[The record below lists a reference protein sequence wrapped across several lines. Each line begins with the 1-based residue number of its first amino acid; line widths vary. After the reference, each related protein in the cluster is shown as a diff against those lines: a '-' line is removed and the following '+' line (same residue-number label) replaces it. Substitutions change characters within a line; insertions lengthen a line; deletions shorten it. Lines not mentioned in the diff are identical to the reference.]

1 MAGYSIQVSANTS
14 KARDALKKLGKDLD
28 VATRARKLVVDKT
41 GLKDYQT
48 AFKKAGAAAA
58 NAGKTI
64 ADSQEAIQ
72 KNIAATSKALNP
84 RTFLTN
90 AFQKAAASG
99 MKLIDVTAKL
109 TVAIYGINA
118 AVGVLTRSFGGLFQ
132 QTIGRAAQLEATL
145 LKTKTTLASTTDVF
159 VNGNKIT
166 DPLEAINALS
176 GQIDE
181 RVASIRKRTL
191 ELAGVTSSQVLEV
204 FGLVAQQS
212 GQIGA
217 SLKEAENLAI
227 SFAGA
232 LGTFGIPLY
241 QARQEITSILQ
252 GNITTDSYLA
262 KSLQITPEDIQKA
275 RTQVGGIVKFL
286 EDKLGTAVAGQ
297 AIAAKQLEG
306 VVSNIVEV
314 WEEFGLAVGQVALQ
328 PLINGLTFVFETL
341 IDSLDV
347 IKKIGAQV
355 GKIGA
360 GIGSGLAGAAG
371 FNSLDGNGTGAAA
384 QRQAE
389 QLFKTIEGAFGSLNT
404 KLAET
409 FDSINKALSRVLTE
423 LGKVIAVLTDAF
435 AQLAGAVL
443 DLGLEQ
449 IKAVTGALA
458 QVAPILTSLVKI
470 AADLL
475 EGWADFLKLPLVKY
489 LTGVAATFK
498 ILQLTGVNAVV
509 SIVAKIIIFNALI
522 RRTIKTASTVFI
534 KVKQGVTIV
543 IRAIGQVLIAISRVI
558 QKLTKLGT
566 TSGLVTKKAAA
577 DMKKL
582 AAATRTAGTA
592 AKSSAASFNLMGVGI
607 KKAAVAMK
615 GFIASTVGL
624 LLLQVAISAIV
635 FAITKLNEQASK
647 TAEQQKLNSAI
658 ATLDRTAQGAADGGL
673 SDLDQRLR
681 DIASAEVNKEI
692 DKIAQAIYELD
703 EELEKLEARRDAPR
717 RNIRGGGN
725 TRSRA
730 IADIEKNRTERAK
743 LEKEIADLR
752 KKLGIDAEEDVVE
765 TRKKQEVKLSK
776 EIAAFNRQQADAV
789 FARRQ
794 QLARKEVEIFKA
806 AGELRIRQMEMANR
820 KIIEGEEG
828 ASRTALEAL
837 NRYLTEKKRGELD
850 IKAQEKNLEIA
861 MQDRAKAL
869 EQYRVRIQEQ
879 INKMRQKIGEYE
891 KGVADY
897 RLEQAKK
904 EGEARQTGGGTNGK
918 MQGSGGFY
926 TQGNIGPTSTGPH
939 FDIKRSDGAFFERSA
954 LDKYVMVD
962 GKPLSSATPLPGQE
976 YGARR
981 NYGGHAGWDYSFAN
995 PNARLTLQNGA
1006 NWVRN
1011 TPGTPN
1017 GDEAAFVTP
1026 DGQVYKILH
1035 GKFTPGPGT
1044 RAGGGTKAPA
1054 GTSTPAGQMA
1064 VADTS
1069 SAQLEALDQKI
1080 TSIDDR
1086 MVSIR
1091 ESFNA
1096 ITDQSNL
1103 DAISKAFGPQGGI
1116 EQLEDARDR
1125 AQLAAEAGE
1134 NNTQAEQIRIKY
1146 EVEAARLQQER
1157 VQAEENMNAM
1167 VKKGTLSEETKL
1179 EVLKKSDEQLAEG
1192 LAELTKKRDLELE
1205 ILGIN
1210 QQAEALRDI
1219 EGQTES
1225 LQEQNELLQLRNRLE
1240 MEGVEGPVI
1249 EGEIQKARNQ
1259 QLLNR
1264 LKKQGVKDIE
1274 ALEEAVKK
1282 LNAEIDKGVQIQLAA
1297 QDPIQNLFK
1306 NWRKEISDTRAMVAQ
1321 MAQTVANEL
1330 GRAMSDALS
1339 GIIDGTKTAQEAF
1352 ADMFRSIGQAFIDM
1366 ATQMIAKALV
1376 MKALGIL
1383 LPGAGGFNAATTPLG
1398 AGGGSVGGIGTFG
1411 PNFGFPGYAH
1421 GGRPTPGQPAIIGEQ
1436 GPELWIPDVA
1446 GTVVPNDAFSV
1457 AANSMGGYNASN
1469 GPTNPMQEVSPE
1481 GDSYYNSSSVNN
1493 AFSDN
1498 RTSINKT
1505 SSRYEKSATAATYQE
1520 AVSAMMGSSSGS
1532 MVIETQV
1539 INEQEFVTI
1548 DQLSK
1553 SNDMVAQRT
1562 RAEVFAEMQNSVGL
1576 RKRIGI

>member
-1 MAGYSIQVSANTS
+1 VAGYSIQVSANTS

-28 VATRARKLVVDKT
+28 VATKARKLVIDKT

-64 ADSQEAIQ
+64 ANSQEAIQ

-99 MKLIDVTAKL
+99 MKLVDVTAKL

-118 AVGVLTRSFGGLFQ
+118 AVGALTRSFSGLFQ
-132 QTIGRAAQLEATL
+132 QTIGRAAKLEATL

-191 ELAGVTSSQVLEV
+191 ELAGVTSGQVVEV
-204 FGLVAQQS
+204 FGIVASQA

-217 SLKEAENLAI
+217 NLKEAEDLAI
-227 SFAGA
+227 NFAGA

-252 GNITTDSYLA
+252 GNINQDSYLA
-262 KSLQITPEDIQKA
+262 KALGITNEDIQKA
-275 RTQVGGIVKFL
+275 RTEIGGITKFL
-286 EDKLGTAVAGQ
+286 DDRLSAAVAGQ

-314 WEEFGLAVGQVALQ
+314 WEEFGLAIGQVALQ
-328 PLINGLTFVFETL
+328 PLIDGLTFVFETL

-360 GIGSGLAGAAG
+360 GIGSSLAGAAG
-371 FNSLDGNGTGAAA
+371 FNALDGQGTGAAA

-404 KLAET
+404 KLAEI
-409 FDSINKALSRVLTE
+409 FDSINQALSRVLSE
-423 LGKVIAVLTDAF
+423 LGKAIAMLTDAF

-449 IKAVTGALA
+449 IKAVIGALA

-509 SIVAKIIIFNALI
+509 AIVAKLIVFNVII
-522 RRTIKTASTVFI
+522 RRTIKTATTVFI
-534 KVKQGVTIV
+534 KVKQGVAIV
-543 IRAIGQVLIAISRVI
+543 IRAIGKVLIAISRVI

-592 AKSSAASFNLMGVGI
+592 AKSSAVGFNLMGVGI

-615 GFIASTVGL
+615 GLIASTVGL

-703 EELEKLEARRDAPR
+703 EELEKLEARRDAPK
-717 RNIRGGGN
+717 RNTRGGGN

-730 IADIEKNRTERAK
+730 IKDIEENRAERAK

-776 EIAAFNRQQADAV
+776 EIAAFNRQQADAL
-789 FARRQ
+789 FAKRQ
-794 QLARKEVEIFKA
+794 ELARKEVEIFKA
-806 AGELRIRQMEMANR
+806 AGDLRIKQMEMAN
-820 KIIEGEEG
+820 KKMIEGQEG
-828 ASRTALEAL
+828 VSRTALEAL
-837 NRYLTEKKRGELD
+837 NKYLVDKKRGELD
-850 IKAQEKNLEIA
+850 IQVAEQNLEIA

-879 INKMRQKIGEYE
+879 INKMRQKIGQYE
-891 KGVADY
+891 KEVADY
-897 RLEQAKK
+897 RLQQAKK
-904 EGEARQTGGGTNGK
+904 EGDARTESGAKQGGGTVEGGSVV
-918 MQGSGGFY
+918 GSGAYPVTSGRGFRIHPIHGDRRMHHGIDY
-926 TQGNIGPTSTGPH
+926 GAPMGAPLSTTMGGKVTGVGNDPGGYGKWVEIELENGMKAFWGHLSEVVLQTGQSFTANQVIGRIGSTGGSTGPH
-939 FDIKRSDGAFFERSA
+939 LHSGRRGIGNEADAYTNIG
-954 LDKYVMVD
+954 
-962 GKPLSSATPLPGQE
+962 GKVIAKPTEP
-976 YGARR
+976 
-981 NYGGHAGWDYSFAN
+981 
-995 PNARLTLQNGA
+995 
-1006 NWVRN
+1006 V
-1011 TPGTPN
+1011 
-1017 GDEAAFVTP
+1017 
-1026 DGQVYKILH
+1026 
-1035 GKFTPGPGT
+1035 
-1044 RAGGGTKAPA
+1044 
-1054 GTSTPAGQMA
+1054 QMA
-1064 VADTS
+1064 VEDTS
-1069 SAQLEALDQKI
+1069 SAGIEAANAGLNDADQRLK
-1080 TSIDDR
+1080 
-1086 MVSIR
+1086 SIR
-1091 ESFNA
+1091 ESMNA
-1096 ITDQSNL
+1096 LTNESNL
-1103 DAISKAFGPQGGI
+1103 DAVAEAFGPKGGI
-1116 EQLEDARDR
+1116 EQLEDQVKTAQAGLSAGGATEAQRIEIEFETRRQRMLTER
-1125 AQLAAEAGE
+1125 AQ
-1134 NNTQAEQIRIKY
+1134 
-1146 EVEAARLQQER
+1146 
-1157 VQAEENMNAM
+1157 VQAELDKNEQMSAE
-1167 VKKGTLSEETKL
+1167 KKQELMTKI
-1179 EVLKKSDEQLAEG
+1179 DEQQSKALDQLQEEK
-1192 LAELTKKRDLELE
+1192 ELRLEL
-1205 ILGIN
+1205 LSIN
-1210 QQAEALRDI
+1210 QQAEALQDVRDR
-1219 EGQTES
+1219 TES
-1225 LQEQNELLQLRNRLE
+1225 LEEQNQLLQLRNRLE

-1249 EGEIQKARNQ
+1249 EGEIAKAKNQ

-1264 LKKQGVKDIE
+1264 LRKDGVKITDELLDAIK
-1274 ALEEAVKK
+1274 AL
-1282 LNAEIDKGVQIQLAA
+1282 NTEIDKGVKAQLAA
-1297 QDPIQNLFK
+1297 QDPLNRLFK
-1306 NWRKEISDTRAMVAQ
+1306 QWQKDISDTRQMIAN
-1321 MAQTVANEL
+1321 MAQTITSEL
-1330 GRAMSDALS
+1330 GRAMSDAITGL
-1339 GIIDGTKTAQEAF
+1339 IDGTKTAQEAF
-1352 ADMFRSIGQAFIDM
+1352 ANMFKNIGEAFIRM
-1366 ATQMIAKALV
+1366 ATEMIAKALT
-1376 MKALGIL
+1376 MKALGL
-1383 LPGAGGFNAATTPLG
+1383 LFPGSDVGGVGVGIGQSAAFKAGWPGNMNYSGGGYTGDGPRSGGIDGEGGFAAILHPQEYVFDAYKDSRAAINNDKGYTQKLDNEDGAIADSRNYVTNNSYSSSQAFSESQAALATSTSSTERIFDKQMLERQFSNPSPIKLDVETTVINGIEYLTVAQG
-1398 AGGGSVGGIGTFG
+1398 EAMAAAAVQQAKGSV
-1411 PNFGFPGYAH
+1411 
-1421 GGRPTPGQPAIIGEQ
+1421 
-1436 GPELWIPDVA
+1436 
-1446 GTVVPNDAFSV
+1446 
-1457 AANSMGGYNASN
+1457 
-1469 GPTNPMQEVSPE
+1469 
-1481 GDSYYNSSSVNN
+1481 
-1493 AFSDN
+1493 FSDLKN
-1498 RTSINKT
+1498 RP
-1505 SSRYEKSATAATYQE
+1505 AARR
-1520 AVSAMMGSSSGS
+1520 
-1532 MVIETQV
+1532 QV
-1539 INEQEFVTI
+1539 G
-1548 DQLSK
+1548 
-1553 SNDMVAQRT
+1553 MR
-1562 RAEVFAEMQNSVGL
+1562 
-1576 RKRIGI
+1576 

>member
-1 MAGYSIQVSANTS
+1 M
-14 KARDALKKLGKDLD
+14 
-28 VATRARKLVVDKT
+28 
-41 GLKDYQT
+41 
-48 AFKKAGAAAA
+48 
-58 NAGKTI
+58 
-64 ADSQEAIQ
+64 
-72 KNIAATSKALNP
+72 
-84 RTFLTN
+84 
-90 AFQKAAASG
+90 
-99 MKLIDVTAKL
+99 
-109 TVAIYGINA
+109 
-118 AVGVLTRSFGGLFQ
+118 
-132 QTIGRAAQLEATL
+132 
-145 LKTKTTLASTTDVF
+145 
-159 VNGNKIT
+159 
-166 DPLEAINALS
+166 
-176 GQIDE
+176 
-181 RVASIRKRTL
+181 
-191 ELAGVTSSQVLEV
+191 
-204 FGLVAQQS
+204 
-212 GQIGA
+212 
-217 SLKEAENLAI
+217 
-227 SFAGA
+227 
-232 LGTFGIPLY
+232 
-241 QARQEITSILQ
+241 
-252 GNITTDSYLA
+252 
-262 KSLQITPEDIQKA
+262 
-275 RTQVGGIVKFL
+275 
-286 EDKLGTAVAGQ
+286 
-297 AIAAKQLEG
+297 
-306 VVSNIVEV
+306 
-314 WEEFGLAVGQVALQ
+314 
-328 PLINGLTFVFETL
+328 
-341 IDSLDV
+341 
-347 IKKIGAQV
+347 
-355 GKIGA
+355 
-360 GIGSGLAGAAG
+360 
-371 FNSLDGNGTGAAA
+371 
-384 QRQAE
+384 
-389 QLFKTIEGAFGSLNT
+389 
-404 KLAET
+404 
-409 FDSINKALSRVLTE
+409 
-423 LGKVIAVLTDAF
+423 LTDAF

-534 KVKQGVTIV
+534 KVKQGVAIV
-543 IRAIGQVLIAISRVI
+543 IRAIGKVLIAISRVI

-647 TAEQQKLNSAI
+647 TAEQDKLNSAI

-820 KIIEGEEG
+820 KMIEGEEG

-837 NRYLTEKKRGELD
+837 NRYLTDKKRGELD

-897 RLEQAKK
+897 RLQQAKK
-904 EGEARQTGGGTNGK
+904 EGTARQTGGGRNGA

-939 FDIKRSDGAFFERSA
+939 FDIKRSDGGFYERTA
-954 LDKYVMVD
+954 LDRYVMVD
-962 GKPLSSATPLPGQE
+962 GQPLSSGVTVPGGR
-976 YGARR
+976 YGAPRS
-981 NYGGHAGWDYSFAN
+981 YGPHAGRDYAFGN
-995 PNARLTLQNGA
+995 GARLTLTGGA
-1006 NWVRN
+1006 EWKSN
-1011 TPGTPN
+1011 TPGTSN

-1054 GTSTPAGQMA
+1054 GTSTPAGQMS
-1064 VADTS
+1064 VGDTS

-1080 TSIDDR
+1080 NSIDDR

-1103 DAISKAFGPQGGI
+1103 DAISKAFGPQGGV

-1125 AQLAAEAGE
+1125 AQLAAEAGG

-1264 LKKQGVKDIE
+1264 LRKQGVKDIE

-1498 RTSINKT
+1498 RNSINNT

-1562 RAEVFAEMQNSVGL
+1562 RAEVFAEMQNSVAL